1 MRWIGWTGAAA
12 RGRLRGKHRKPGA
25 HGSDRGVVGII
36 NQQCL
41 SARNA
46 NAAQCAPASTSSE
59 IAKGARCDSGRKA
72 KRLHCRKHSAGI
84 QRHMAPR
91 RGQVQRKLLSAK
103 RNFRDATFR

>member
-1 MRWIGWTGAAA
+1 MHLNAA
-12 RGRLRGKHRKPGA
+12 RGGLCGEYRKPRADG
-25 HGSDRGVVGII
+25 GDRGIVGIV
-36 NQQCL
+36 NQQSL
-41 SARNA
+41 TVRHTD
-46 NAAQCAPASTSSE
+46 AAQCAPASTRGE
-59 IAKGARCDSGRKA
+59 ITKRAHCDIGRKA